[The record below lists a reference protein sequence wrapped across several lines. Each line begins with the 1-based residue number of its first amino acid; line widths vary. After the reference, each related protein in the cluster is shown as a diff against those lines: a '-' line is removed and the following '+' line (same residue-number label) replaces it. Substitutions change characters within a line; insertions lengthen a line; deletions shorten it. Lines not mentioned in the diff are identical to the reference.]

1 MQFLI
6 DIKEI
11 VEDTVSTIFKM
22 FLFVKIILWYGPF
35 FGIPFFVLA
44 FSCYRILI
52 YKFFKLIAMTP
63 MDICF
68 LSKKNYERYNIIGVI
83 KFKNYEPMKI
93 KEVLIEKAIKR
104 IKRLRMKIE
113 YTLFNYYWKEVS
125 ENEAIRTITI
135 NEEEIKDLEMY
146 IENEISQYID
156 IRKRLPY
163 ELKLMKYKDECVLL
177 FKFDHILSDGLSIV
191 SLICSLD
198 DNYNKEIYPTIMQMN
213 KKYEMSKLN
222 ILIHSFMFIFYSFYS
237 MYIMFFQSSGKTP
250 FKSSKFTTGK
260 INMSIGKSH
269 LISSFNKI
277 RKEKG
282 LTFNEA
288 ITSIIS
294 NVCYDISSN
303 IKELKCMIPV
313 SRRGIPSELSKIHL
327 VNEANIIYLNL
338 PLIKDLSKNN
348 LSLIQNRLKNTF
360 NNSFLNYSYLMWPK
374 ILCNFISFRL
384 INYFSMIYFSNV
396 DLIISNIPGPKRE
409 LSYNGNTVKE
419 IYTVVSPGKG
429 VPFITVMSY
438 NDKFI
443 VSLSIDTKLSIDS
456 KDIINK
462 IDYKIDQFINQ

>member
-1 MQFLI
+1 
-6 DIKEI
+6 
-11 VEDTVSTIFKM
+11 
-22 FLFVKIILWYGPF
+22 
-35 FGIPFFVLA
+35 
-44 FSCYRILI
+44 
-52 YKFFKLIAMTP
+52 
-63 MDICF
+63 
-68 LSKKNYERYNIIGVI
+68 
-83 KFKNYEPMKI
+83 MKI

-163 ELKLMKYKDECVLL
+163 EFKLMKYKDECVLL

-429 VPFITVMSY
+429 VPFIIVMSY

>member
-1 MQFLI
+1 
-6 DIKEI
+6 
-11 VEDTVSTIFKM
+11 
-22 FLFVKIILWYGPF
+22 
-35 FGIPFFVLA
+35 
-44 FSCYRILI
+44 
-52 YKFFKLIAMTP
+52 
-63 MDICF
+63 
-68 LSKKNYERYNIIGVI
+68 
-83 KFKNYEPMKI
+83 
-93 KEVLIEKAIKR
+93 
-104 IKRLRMKIE
+104 
-113 YTLFNYYWKEVS
+113 
-125 ENEAIRTITI
+125 
-135 NEEEIKDLEMY
+135 
-146 IENEISQYID
+146 
-156 IRKRLPY
+156 
-163 ELKLMKYKDECVLL
+163 
-177 FKFDHILSDGLSIV
+177 
-191 SLICSLD
+191 
-198 DNYNKEIYPTIMQMN
+198 MQMN

-419 IYTVVSPGKG
+419 IYTVISPGKG